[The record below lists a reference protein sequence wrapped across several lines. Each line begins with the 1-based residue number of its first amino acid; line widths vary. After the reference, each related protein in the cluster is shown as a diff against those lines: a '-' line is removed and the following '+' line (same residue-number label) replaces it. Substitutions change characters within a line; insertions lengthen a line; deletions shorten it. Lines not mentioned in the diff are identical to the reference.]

1 MASERSE
8 RRQRARPTPLPRPSQ
23 PAPAAPPQ
31 ADPAEFP
38 ATDLETRMLRL
49 ETALERMSHGVCFFD
64 GQQRLILANRRYA
77 ELYGLAPEN
86 IRPGMV
92 LREVIDL
99 RFQAG
104 SFPEMTPEEYW
115 VWRKEVATRN
125 EPSES
130 VVEMRNGRTI
140 VIKHQPM
147 PDGGWVATH
156 EDITEQQRSAARIAH
171 MAHHDA
177 LTGLANRVLFRKAL
191 EEACKPGAEG
201 DGPALLCI
209 DLDRFKHVNDTL
221 GHLHGDLL
229 LRAVAG
235 RLRSLAMEGDTVA
248 RLGGDE
254 FAVIRRR
261 SGASG
266 AAALAR
272 RIIDALSQCFALDG
286 HEARIGAS
294 VGIALAAGDSADPDV
309 LLHDAD
315 VALYQAKA
323 AGRGSYRFFEAETN
337 LRLQMRRSLEHD
349 LHRALD
355 EDALELHYQP
365 LAAVPDRRIL
375 GFEALLRWRH
385 PERGLIMPQTFIPL
399 AEAAGLI
406 VPIGNWAIRTA
417 CTQLAS
423 LPGRPKLSVNVSPL
437 QLTAGF
443 PASVAAALGAAG
455 LEPARLELEITETAM
470 LRETEATLA
479 VLHGLRDLGVGIAMD
494 DFGTGFSSL
503 STLKRFP
510 FTRVKID
517 QVFVRNLGEVPES
530 ASLLRAIVELC
541 KVLRMATTTEGV
553 ETEEQFAAVVAS
565 GSAEAQGY
573 LFGRPAPI
581 RDARLL
587 LREADPP
594 YMPSARR

>member
-1 MASERSE
+1 MANERSE
-8 RRQRARPTPLPRPSQ
+8 RRQRARPTLSSRPLLD
-23 PAPAAPPQ
+23 PAPPTGL
-31 ADPAEFP
+31 AELP
-38 ATDLETRMLRL
+38 TTDLETRMLRL

-77 ELYGLAPEN
+77 ELYGLAPDS
-86 IRPGMV
+86 IRPGMM

-191 EEACKPGAEG
+191 EDACRPGAEE

-235 RLRSLAMEGDTVA
+235 RLRSLAAEGDTVA

-254 FAVIRRR
+254 FAVIRKR
-261 SGASG
+261 SGASD
-266 AAALAR
+266 AAAFAR
-272 RIIDALSQCFALDG
+272 RVIDALSHCFELDG
-286 HEARIGAS
+286 HRAGIGAS
-294 VGIALAAGDSADPDV
+294 VGIALAADDGADPDV

-337 LRLQMRRSLEHD
+337 LRLQMRQSLEQE

-365 LAAVPDRRIL
+365 LVAVPDRRIL

-385 PERGLIMPQTFIPL
+385 PERGLIMPQSFIPA
-399 AEAAGLI
+399 AEAVGLI
-406 VPIGNWAIRTA
+406 VPIGDWAIRTA
-417 CTQLAS
+417 CAELAA

-443 PASVAAALGAAG
+443 PDIVAAALQATG
-455 LEPARLELEITETAM
+455 LDPARLELEITETAM
-470 LRETEATLA
+470 LRETEAVLA
-479 VLHGLRDLGVGIAMD
+479 VLHDLRALGVGIAMD
-494 DFGTGFSSL
+494 DFGTGFASL

-530 ASLLRAIVELC
+530 ASLLHAIVALC
-541 KVLRMATTTEGV
+541 KVLRMETTTEGV
-553 ETEEQFAAVVAS
+553 ETEQQFAAVAAS

-573 LFGRPAPI
+573 LFGCPAPI
-581 RDARLL
+581 REVGLL
-587 LREADPP
+587 

>member
-1 MASERSE
+1 MASEGSE
-8 RRQRARPTPLPRPSQ
+8 RRQRARPALSLRPPQPLPT
-23 PAPAAPPQ
+23 PP
-31 ADPAEFP
+31 ADPA
-38 ATDLETRMLRL
+38 ALSTADLETRMLRL

-64 GQQRLILANRRYA
+64 GQQRLILANQRYA
-77 ELYGLAPEN
+77 ELYDLAPES
-86 IRPGMV
+86 IRPGMM

-177 LTGLANRVLFRKAL
+177 LTGLANRVLFRQAL
-191 EEACKPGAEG
+191 EDACMPGAAEA
-201 DGPALLCI
+201 GPALLCI

-235 RLRSLAMEGDTVA
+235 RLQSLAVEGDTIA

-254 FAVIRRR
+254 FAIIRRR
-261 SGASG
+261 SGASD
-266 AAALAR
+266 AADLAR
-272 RIIDALSQCFALDG
+272 SIIDALGQCFELDG
-286 HEARIGAS
+286 NRANIGAS
-294 VGIALAAGDSADPDV
+294 VGIALASGDGPGPDA

-337 LRLQMRRSLEHD
+337 LRMQVRHSLEHD

-355 EDALELHYQP
+355 EGALELHYQP
-365 LAAVPDRRIL
+365 LVAVPDRQIL

-385 PERGLIMPQTFIPL
+385 PERGMIMPQTFIPL

-406 VPIGNWAIRTA
+406 VPIGDWAIRTA
-417 CTQLAS
+417 CAELAS

-437 QLTAGF
+437 QLTARF
-443 PASVAAALGAAG
+443 PASVAAALKAAG

-470 LRETEATLA
+470 LRETEATLT
-479 VLHGLRDLGVGIAMD
+479 VLHGLRNLGVGIAMD

-503 STLKRFP
+503 SALKRFP

-541 KVLRMATTTEGV
+541 KVLRMATTTEGI
-553 ETEEQFAAVVAS
+553 ETEEQFAAVAAS
-565 GSAEAQGY
+565 GSTEAQGY
-573 LFGRPAPI
+573 LFGRPMPI
-581 RDARLL
+581 RQATLL
-587 LREADPP
+587 LERDDLRPTG
-594 YMPSARR
+594 RKL

>member
-1 MASERSE
+1 MANERSE
-8 RRQRARPTPLPRPSQ
+8 RRQRARPSLSSRPSRPSPD
-23 PAPAAPPQ
+23 PAP
-31 ADPAEFP
+31 PAGLAELS

-77 ELYGLAPEN
+77 ELYGLAPES
-86 IRPGMV
+86 IRPGIM
-92 LREVIDL
+92 LREVIEL

-104 SFPEMTPEEYW
+104 SFPEMTQEEYW
-115 VWRKEVATRN
+115 AWRSQVATHN
-125 EPSES
+125 APSES

-191 EEACKPGAEG
+191 EDACRPGAEG

-235 RLRSLAMEGDTVA
+235 RLRSLAAEGDTVA

-261 SGASG
+261 SGASD
-266 AAALAR
+266 AAAFAR
-272 RIIDALSQCFALDG
+272 RVIDALSHCFELDG
-286 HEARIGAS
+286 HRVGIGAS
-294 VGIALAAGDSADPDV
+294 VGIALAAGDGADPDV

-337 LRLQMRRSLEHD
+337 LRLQMRRSLEQD

-355 EDALELHYQP
+355 EAALELHYQP
-365 LAAVPDRRIL
+365 LVAVPDRRIL

-385 PERGLIMPQTFIPL
+385 PERGLIMPQSFIPA

-406 VPIGNWAIRTA
+406 VPIGDWAIRTA
-417 CTQLAS
+417 CAELAA

-443 PASVAAALGAAG
+443 PDSVAAALQATG
-455 LEPARLELEITETAM
+455 LDPARLELEITETAM
-470 LRETEATLA
+470 LRETEAVLA
-479 VLHGLRDLGVGIAMD
+479 VLHGLRAQGVGIAMD

-530 ASLLRAIVELC
+530 TSLLRAIVELC
-541 KVLRMATTTEGV
+541 TVLRMETTAEGV
-553 ETEEQFAAVVAS
+553 ETEAQFAAVAAS

-581 RDARLL
+581 REAALL
-587 LREADPP
+587 

>member
-1 MASERSE
+1 MAE
-8 RRQRARPTPLPRPSQ
+8 
-23 PAPAAPPQ
+23 
-31 ADPAEFP
+31 
-38 ATDLETRMLRL
+38 LETRMLRL

-77 ELYGLAPEN
+77 ELYGLAPES
-86 IRPGMV
+86 IRPGMM

-156 EDITEQQRSAARIAH
+156 EDVTEQQRSAARIAH

-191 EEACKPGAEG
+191 EDVCRPGAEG
-201 DGPALLCI
+201 DGPAVLCI

-235 RLRSLAMEGDTVA
+235 RLRSLAAEGDTVA

-254 FAVIRRR
+254 FAIIRRR
-261 SGASG
+261 SGASD

-272 RIIDALSQCFALDG
+272 RVIDALG
-286 HEARIGAS
+286 HRFELNGHPASIGAS
-294 VGIALAAGDSADPDV
+294 VGIALATGGGPGPDA

-337 LRLQMRRSLEHD
+337 LRMQMRRSLEQD

-355 EDALELHYQP
+355 ENALELHYQP
-365 LAAVPDRRIL
+365 LVAVPGRRIL

-385 PERGLIMPQTFIPL
+385 PERGLLMPQTFIPP

-406 VPIGNWAIRTA
+406 VPIGDWAIHTA
-417 CTQLAS
+417 CAELAA
-423 LPGRPKLSVNVSPL
+423 LPGRPKLAVNVSPL

-443 PASVAAALGAAG
+443 PDSVAAALQAAG
-455 LEPARLELEITETAM
+455 LDPARLELEITETAM
-470 LRETEATLA
+470 LRETEAVLD
-479 VLHGLRDLGVGIAMD
+479 VLHGLRALGVGIAMD

-530 ASLLRAIVELC
+530 TSLLRAIVELC
-541 KVLRMATTTEGV
+541 KVLRMETTAEGV
-553 ETEEQFAAVVAS
+553 ETEAQFTAVAAS

-581 RDARLL
+581 REAALL
-587 LREADPP
+587 